1 MPLNRRGEW
10 GHATSFLRR
19 GCGRGDAWRKKMWN
33 VECNNKTL
41 NEDMNNLKNLR
52 VLVKDMY
59 MWELIR
65 SWLKGG
71 RQWIFRGQGNSAWE
85 LSNGTERDIMPPP
98 FFTDDSMVRFERRW
112 FEREREN
119 IKIFQERFDSFFRGR
134 ARPISMVGWIALMQ
148 HYGVPTRFLDF
159 SYSLDVALYMATQGG
174 ICVNGTFSVW
184 AVDVNWMSECRVLG
198 SVCDNDNDF
207 IERQLIEDLDVVAK
221 ESLRYHESLAYVDN
235 LHQEDR
241 NANWRIGSQKGL
253 FLAPCSFPCDC
264 RGIVSQLF
272 IGGNYLTTLYRCP
285 YFGYSGLPPDRGWKE
300 TEVLMNSYRVLEFVF
315 PEGLK
320 LLVRNMAE
328 SHGCFDETMY
338 PDYKLVDMNRLKDG
352 IDYDDMCKAW
362 PFA

>member
-1 MPLNRRGEW
+1 M
-10 GHATSFLRR
+10 
-19 GCGRGDAWRKKMWN
+19 D
-33 VECNNKTL
+33 CNNETL
-41 NEDMNNLKNLR
+41 NAGKNNSKCLR

-98 FFTDDSMVRFERRW
+98 FFTEDARIGFERRW

-119 IKIFQERFDSFFRGR
+119 VKIFQDRFDSFFRGR
-134 ARPISMVGWIALMQ
+134 ARPTSMVGWLALMQ

-159 SYSLDVALYMATQGG
+159 SYSLDVAMYMSTQERVR
-174 ICVNGTFSVW
+174 VNGAFSVW
-184 AVDVNWMSECRVLG
+184 AVDVNWIGECRVLG
-198 SVCDNDNDF
+198 TASDNDNDF
-207 IERQLIEDLDVVAK
+207 IERQLTEDLDVVAK
-221 ESLRYHESLAYVDN
+221 ESLRYQESLACIDN

-241 NANWRIGSQKGL
+241 NANWRIVSQKGL

-264 RGIVSQLF
+264 RGIVSRLF

-285 YFGYSGLPPDRGWKE
+285 YFDYSGLPPGRGWKE
-300 TEVLMNSYRVLEFVF
+300 TEVQMNSCGVLEFVF
-315 PEGLK
+315 PEGLR
-320 LLVRNMAE
+320 LLVRNMAK
-328 SHGCFDETMY
+328 SRGCIDETMY
-338 PDYKLVDMNRLKDG
+338 PDYKLIDMDRLKQG
-352 IDYDDMCKAW
+352 INYDDMCKAW